1 MWSFFVFYRFCRGLQ
16 GFILFSIIVFQ
27 SIYQSMYAF
36 LGLLKGSHFSSEVP
50 IFQNLNLIIMNDF
63 KLSILFVLQKVKTN
77 KKGECP
83 LRCRLT
89 FSKNRREFSTGI
101 FINPDNWDSGK
112 QKAIPTNKENT
123 ILNNKVSLIRQ
134 QIDKAFL
141 MLQILPNEFDVDD
154 IFRKYKGEDS
164 KEEITILG
172 AYDLH
177 NDKTKK
183 LIGIDFNQLS
193 WSRYVE
199 SRRKVALFITKFYK
213 RKDIR
218 LKDLDLKFIQ
228 DLEYFFKTELNLK
241 QATVYR
247 SIQRVKKI
255 IQFAISENYLKKDP
269 FHLYKNKKY
278 KTVIVYLT
286 DEELKKLE
294 KHNFSQKR
302 LQQVKDLFIF
312 CCYTGLAYTE
322 MSTLSTKNIEIGF
335 DGNEWIHM
343 IRKKTNKKISIPI
356 LPRAKEI
363 LNKYNNELPNISNQ
377 KFNSYLKE
385 ISELLSIDKKLTHHI
400 ARKTFATT
408 VLLYN
413 NVPMEVVSELL
424 GHSNMNI
431 TQAHYGKVVL
441 KKVSKEIGKLNSSLD
456 CL

>member
-1 MWSFFVFYRFCRGLQ
+1 
-16 GFILFSIIVFQ
+16 
-27 SIYQSMYAF
+27 
-36 LGLLKGSHFSSEVP
+36 
-50 IFQNLNLIIMNDF
+50 MNNH
-63 KLSILFVLQKVKTN
+63 KIRVLFVIAHNRIKKNN
-77 KKGECP
+77 KAP
-83 LRCRLT
+83 IYCRIT
-89 FSKNRREFSTGI
+89 YNKCRKQFATGI
-101 FINPDNWDSGK
+101 FIEPEYWDNIK
-112 QKAIPTNKENT
+112 QKIIPENKENI
-123 ILNNKVSLIRQ
+123 ILNKKISLVSH
-134 QIDKAFL
+134 QINEAFL
-141 MLQILPNEFDVDD
+141 MLQILPNDFDVDD
-154 IFRKYKGEDS
+154 IYRKYKGEDS

-177 NDKTKK
+177 NEKTKK
-183 LIGIDFNQLS
+183 LIGIDLNELS

-199 SRRKVALFITKFYK
+199 SRKKVALFITDFYK
-213 RKDIR
+213 RKDVK

-278 KTVIVYLT
+278 KTVIIYLT
-286 DEELKKLE
+286 DEELKRLGE
-294 KHNFSQKR
+294 HNFSQKR

-322 MSTLSTKNIEIGF
+322 MSTLTTKNIEIGF
-335 DGNEWIHM
+335 DGKEWIQM

-356 LPRAKEI
+356 LPKAKEI
-363 LNKYNNELPNISNQ
+363 LDKYNDELPSISNQ

-385 ISELLSIDKKLTHHI
+385 IAEVLSIDKKLTHHI

-413 NVPMEVVSELL
+413 NVPMEIVSELL

-431 TQAHYGKVVL
+431 TQAHYGKIVQN
-441 KKVSKEIGKLNSSLD
+441 KVSLEIEKLSRK
-456 CL
+456 

>member
-1 MWSFFVFYRFCRGLQ
+1 MNNYKLAVLFFLQ
-16 GFILFSIIVFQ
+16 R
-27 SIYQSMYAF
+27 
-36 LGLLKGSHFSSEVP
+36 
-50 IFQNLNLIIMNDF
+50 NR
-63 KLSILFVLQKVKTN
+63 TN
-77 KKGECP
+77 KMGKCP
-83 LRCRLT
+83 IRCRIT
-89 FSKNRREFSTGI
+89 FLKTRKEFSTGI
-101 FINPDNWDSGK
+101 FIIPDDWDSGK
-112 QKAIPTNKENT
+112 QKASPPSTENT
-123 ILNNKVSLIRQ
+123 LLNNKLSLIHQ

-141 MLQILPNEFDVDD
+141 MLQILQNDFDVDD
-154 IFRKYKGEDS
+154 IYRKYKGEDS

-199 SRRKVALFITKFYK
+199 SRRKVALFITKSYK
-213 RKDIR
+213 RKDVR
-218 LKDLDLKFIQ
+218 LKDLDLKFIK
-228 DLEYFFKTELNLK
+228 DLEYFFKTELKLK

-255 IQFAISENYLKKDP
+255 IQFAIAENYLKKDP

-286 DEELKKLE
+286 DEELKRLE
-294 KHNFSQKR
+294 KHTFSQIR

-322 MSTLSTKNIEIGF
+322 MTTLTTNNIEVGF
-335 DGNEWIHM
+335 DGNEWIRM
-343 IRKKTNKKISIPI
+343 IRKKTNREISIPV
-356 LPRAKEI
+356 LPKAKEI
-363 LNKYNNELPNISNQ
+363 LEKYEHKLPKISNQ

-385 ISELLSIDKKLTHHI
+385 ISILLNIDKKLTHHI

-408 VLLYN
+408 VLLFN
-413 NVPMEVVSELL
+413 DVPMEIVSELL

-431 TQAHYGKVVL
+431 TQAHYGKIVQR
-441 KKVSKEIGKLNSSLD
+441 KVSDEMKNLHSKLLESKTPL
-456 CL
+456 L

>member
-1 MWSFFVFYRFCRGLQ
+1 
-16 GFILFSIIVFQ
+16 
-27 SIYQSMYAF
+27 
-36 LGLLKGSHFSSEVP
+36 
-50 IFQNLNLIIMNDF
+50 MNNH
-63 KLSILFVLQKVKTN
+63 KMRVLFVIANNRIKKNNKAPIYCRITYQKSRKQ
-77 KKGECP
+77 
-83 LRCRLT
+83 
-89 FSKNRREFSTGI
+89 FATGI
-101 FINPDNWDSGK
+101 FIKPEYWDNVK
-112 QKAIPTNKENT
+112 QKIHPPNPENT
-123 ILNNKVSLIRQ
+123 ILNNKLSLIRQ

-154 IFRKYKGEDS
+154 IYRKYKGEDS

-177 NDKTKK
+177 NEKTKK
-183 LIGIDFNQLS
+183 LIGIDFNKLS

-199 SRRKVALFITKFYK
+199 SRRKVALFITKFYNK
-213 RKDIR
+213 KDIK

-269 FHLYKNKKY
+269 FHLYKNKKH
-278 KTVIVYLT
+278 KTVIIYLT
-286 DEELKKLE
+286 DEELKRLE
-294 KHNFSQKR
+294 KHNFTQKR

-322 MSTLSTKNIEIGF
+322 MSTLTTKNIEIGF
-335 DGNEWIHM
+335 DGNEWIQM
-343 IRKKTNKKISIPI
+343 IRKKTNRKISIPI
-356 LPRAKEI
+356 LPKAKEI
-363 LNKYNNELPNISNQ
+363 LDKYNNELPAISNQ

-385 ISELLSIDKKLTHHI
+385 IAELVGIDKKLSHHT

-408 VLLYN
+408 VLLFN
-413 NVPMEVVSELL
+413 NVPMEIVSELL

-431 TQAHYGKVVL
+431 TQSHYGKVVQR
-441 KKVSKEIGKLNSSLD
+441 KVSDEIKKIYKT
-456 CL
+456 

>member
-1 MWSFFVFYRFCRGLQ
+1 MNNYKLA
-16 GFILFSIIVFQ
+16 ILF
-27 SIYQSMYAF
+27 F
-36 LGLLKGSHFSSEVP
+36 LKRNKINKMGKCP
-50 IFQNLNLIIMNDF
+50 I
-63 KLSILFVLQKVKTN
+63 
-77 KKGECP
+77 
-83 LRCRLT
+83 RCRIT
-89 FSKNRREFSTGI
+89 FLKSRKEFSTGI
-101 FINPDNWDSGK
+101 FINPDYWHSGK
-112 QKAIPTNKENT
+112 QKALPDSKENN
-123 ILNNKVSLIRQ
+123 ILNNKLSLIRQ

-141 MLQILPNEFDVDD
+141 MLQILPNNFDVDD
-154 IFRKYKGEDS
+154 IYRKYKGEDS

-177 NDKTKK
+177 NQKTEK
-183 LIGIDFNQLS
+183 LIGIDFNKLS

-213 RKDIR
+213 RKDVR

-228 DLEYFFKTELNLK
+228 DLEYFFKTDLKLK

-269 FHLYKNKKY
+269 FHLYKNKKF
-278 KTVIVYLT
+278 KTVIIYLT

-294 KHNFSQKR
+294 KHNFSQER

-335 DGNEWIHM
+335 DGKEWIQM
-343 IRKKTNKKISIPI
+343 VRKKTGRKISIPI
-356 LPRAKEI
+356 LPKAREV
-363 LNKYNNELPNISNQ
+363 LDKYNDKLPTLSNQ

-385 ISELLSIDKKLTHHI
+385 ISELIGIDKKLTHHT

-408 VLLYN
+408 VLLFN
-413 NVPMEVVSELL
+413 NVPMEIVSELL
-424 GHSNMNI
+424 GHSNMNV
-431 TQAHYGKVVL
+431 TQSHYGKVVQ
-441 KKVSKEIGKLNSSLD
+441 KKVSDEVEVLKKRLK
-456 CL
+456 